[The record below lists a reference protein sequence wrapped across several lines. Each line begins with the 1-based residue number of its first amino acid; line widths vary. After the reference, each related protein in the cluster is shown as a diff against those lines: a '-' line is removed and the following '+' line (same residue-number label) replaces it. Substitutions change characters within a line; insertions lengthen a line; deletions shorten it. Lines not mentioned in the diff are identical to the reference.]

1 MALHQDDHIAGPSK
15 SFEILTKAEAVKITD
30 EGVVLIPRPSDDAE
44 DPLVRRIDI
53 AEGLTSED

>member
-15 SFEILTKAEAVKITD
+15 SFEILTKAEAVKVTD
-30 EGVVLIPRPSDDAE
+30 EGVVLIPHPSDDAE